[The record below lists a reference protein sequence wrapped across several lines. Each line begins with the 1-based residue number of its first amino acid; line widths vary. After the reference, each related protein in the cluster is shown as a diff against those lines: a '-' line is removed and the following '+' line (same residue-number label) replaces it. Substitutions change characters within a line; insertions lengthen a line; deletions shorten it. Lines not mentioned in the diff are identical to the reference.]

1 MAKSPASVW
10 RHPKSDF
17 KYGKG
22 RWVHPLDQGDV
33 RLLLKRTKPK
43 LNTFP
48 SPFFGPLLS
57 APLVLCYAS
66 PGISKHRPDLDVKD
80 AKRRN
85 WINNRL
91 RSLDGRTAI
100 DFDGLH
106 SDSRNWIIRQLKS
119 LLDVSHDDA
128 KKLGG
133 KVAILE
139 LSAYRGVRTEW
150 NEVGLLPT
158 TNLTREWAKAVLFPE
173 AIAKKRVVIVLR
185 AAQWWAL
192 PPPPWSKG
200 HLFVPLTTQGA
211 HIISNKKKVTKKVAK
226 KIETVAR
233 NARNE
238 ARRAAGL

>member
-1 MAKSPASVW
+1 MVKSPASVW
-10 RHPKSDF
+10 RRPKSDF
-17 KYGKG
+17 VYGKE

-43 LNTFP
+43 LITFP
-48 SPFFGPLLS
+48 SPFFGRLLS

-66 PGISKHRPDLDVKD
+66 PGVSKKKLDLDVHD
-80 AKRRN
+80 ARRRG
-85 WINNRL
+85 WIEKRL
-91 RSLDGRTAI
+91 RSLNGRTAI

-106 SDSRNWIIRQLKS
+106 NDSREWVIRQLKS
-119 LLDVSHDDA
+119 LLHVSHDDA

-150 NEVGLLPT
+150 DEVGLLPT

-192 PPPPWSKG
+192 PPPPWRDG
-200 HLFVPLTTQGA
+200 HLFVPKTTPGA
-211 HIISNKKKVTKKVAK
+211 LIVSNSSRKARKVAK
-226 KIETVAR
+226 VAKET
-233 NARNE
+233 
-238 ARRAAGL
+238 ARRAVGL